1 MRVNV
6 CEQNNSYV
14 TINKAVLSWEEVKD
28 ESYIP

>member
-6 CEQNNSYV
+6 CERKNNYG